1 MTKNKQFELEQSLAA
16 LQKSYNLLSKEN
28 NILRDARNVASIN
41 YSEVL
46 ITNHQ
51 LVSAIASLKKELDGT
66 KSKLF
71 LVEHNSD

>member
-41 YSEVL
+41 YSEAL